1 MTSKGVETL
10 EQLVWYFSCLG
21 FALLLVRLY
30 AGKLAGTYKYL
41 AVFAGAQLLQN
52 LVLLWCY
59 HMMRRQ
65 YGFVYTL
72 SSAIVW
78 ITYILIV
85 LELYNLAWQRYEGI
99 ATFSR
104 KLLKFLL
111 IIAIVGALISL
122 MPDTKAMDQEML
134 KWVRQLATVSLV
146 ERGIVG
152 SLVIF
157 LVMIAG
163 LLMWFPVQIT
173 RNAATH
179 TILCCVFFLGID
191 ASLFVRDISGLTRQN
206 TRLAS
211 TVMLGVAT
219 ICLFLWSILLKEQHE
234 SLQVVTGPGFRS
246 PQGVDQASQQLEAI
260 NAALMRVTR
269 K

>member
-1 MTSKGVETL
+1 
-10 EQLVWYFSCLG
+10 
-21 FALLLVRLY
+21 
-30 AGKLAGTYKYL
+30 
-41 AVFAGAQLLQN
+41 
-52 LVLLWCY
+52 
-59 HMMRRQ
+59 MMRQ
-65 YGFVYTL
+65 EYGLVYTL

-78 ITYILIV
+78 VTYILIV

-111 IIAIVGALISL
+111 VIAIVGALVSL
-122 MPDTKAMDQEML
+122 IPESKLPLDHALL
-134 KWVRQLATVSLV
+134 KTVKNLAKLSLV

-191 ASLFVRDISGLTRQN
+191 ASLFVRDISGVTKAN

-211 TVMLGVAT
+211 TVMLGVAAV
-219 ICLFLWSILLKEQHE
+219 CLFLWSILLKEQHE

-246 PQGVDQASQQLEAI
+246 PAGVEHASQQLEAI
-260 NAALMRVTR
+260 NAALMRVTG